1 MNNGAAI
8 DSSSVAKQVSIG
20 QLKLRATRAELR
32 ALMFDD
38 GHAADVF
45 PRSAT
50 MRLLLNSTSRRTA
63 GAVLSLVLLKVA
75 PGVARALK
83 AVPMSMLV
91 RALFRTGR

>member
-1 MNNGAAI
+1 MN
-8 DSSSVAKQVSIG
+8 SVAAVASPSIAQQESIA

-32 ALMFDD
+32 ALLFEEDD
-38 GHAADVF
+38 DADVF

-75 PGVARALK
+75 PGFARALK
-83 AVPMSMLV
+83 AVPMSMLM
-91 RALFRTGR
+91 RALFRTVR